1 MKITALVIAASLI
14 GSAAVAQTTIIK
26 REGVDSDTTV
36 VRKETMDGTVV
47 KKKVESTGSLGGC
60 ETKSVTRTNDM
71 GDKVTKSKTDC

>member
-36 VRKETMDGTVV
+36 VKKETMDGTVV